1 MAPEIGGPSL
11 EERQIIYAHLEMNDH
26 SIQQVENMIRG
37 SGTRSVGKG
46 ALTNVRVRH
55 NSRKNGAVRVVE
67 SHTCELVFAYELE
80 LDEDVIGYYV
90 QVPMHRVRRLNKN
103 GALHLSSAHVD
114 FLVLRKTSIE
124 LVECKQA
131 QYFERENLS
140 GSVDWT
146 LGPGGWT
153 HLPYAEWAAER
164 QLEFRVWIS
173 PRVSGIYLQNLELC
187 YEVLKRIP
195 DEREHSAME
204 KVRAR
209 TASKPASL
217 QELAEEVPEFSESMA
232 AWMIAD
238 GRAYGTWK
246 SVSVSDPKFIL
257 YQDKEQAEIAD
268 RTLCEKAAESFAALS
283 IRDPLLIASAT
294 DLCRARQRLA
304 RLQAIEEGLL
314 PTTARMAQLARKVQ
328 RAVASGQTALSASL
342 TSYAKCGN
350 RTSRLLPEQEQ
361 AIETV
366 MSRLWNTGK
375 ITRPLDLFHELELE
389 CRRLGVE
396 PCGRSRLD
404 LRRRSE
410 SPTRHALRSGGLR
423 AYQAVRP
430 LSDPRTRSQ
439 RPVGFGQVLHIDS
452 SDLDVRCAPNLI
464 ALLPASKAKLY
475 IGIDGATGL
484 PMAHSLI
491 FGPARTD
498 GLALLMREY
507 VARHHKLPAMIHL
520 DRGPENTSGWLE
532 EFCEGRIS
540 VRYSPTAGSAWNGLA
555 ENAIKQVNFQVA
567 HRMPGS
573 TAPDQMGRQVDGK
586 YKSARTAR
594 MPFLRVADA
603 VREFLYEELPKV
615 PDSQG
620 RTPNDKREEA
630 FSLHGHVGTPCEL
643 NDDLLIQTS
652 LPIPL
657 RKRDN
662 PLKGIRTA
670 EGWFTS
676 EELLDALRSHKPT
689 QLRSDCGNPTVLYV
703 QIGRRWIK
711 AFHSR
716 VQSAALLSP
725 DERLHD
731 HLSEPIRRSEARRRR
746 SELSRSKHLSRSRLA
761 EAAKTNTE
769 VSSSEPPSIT
779 DESSGSDR
787 ALNGRCRPGAS
798 ADFGGVRAFEE
809 REDY

>member
-1 MAPEIGGPSL
+1 MAPEIGGPSI
-11 EERQIIYAHLEMNDH
+11 EERQIIYAHLQMNDH

-80 LDEDVIGYYV
+80 FDEDVIGYYV

-103 GALHLSSAHVD
+103 GALHLSSAHAD
-114 FLVLRKTSIE
+114 FLVLRSTSIE
-124 LVECKQA
+124 LVECKPA
-131 QYFERENLS
+131 QYFEREYLS

-173 PRVSGIYLQNLELC
+173 PRVPGIYLQNLELC
-187 YEVLKRIP
+187 YEVLKRLP
-195 DEREHSAME
+195 DERELSAME

-217 QELAEEVPEFSESMA
+217 QELAEELPEFNESMA

-246 SVSVSDPKFIL
+246 SVSVSDPKFVL
-257 YQDKEQAEIAD
+257 YQDKEQAENAD

-283 IRDPLLIASAT
+283 ISDPLLIASAT
-294 DLCRARQRLA
+294 DLSRARQRLA

-328 RAVASGQTALSASL
+328 RAVASGQTALSACL

-366 MSRLWNTGK
+366 ISRLWNTGK
-375 ITRPLDLFHELELE
+375 TTRPLDLFHDLEAE

-396 PCGRSRLD
+396 PCGRRRLD
-404 LRRRSE
+404 LTRRSE
-410 SPTRHALRSGGLR
+410 SPTRHALMTGGLR

-430 LSDPRTRSQ
+430 RSDPRTRSQ
-439 RPVGFGQVLHIDS
+439 PPLGFGQVLHIDS
-452 SDLDVRCAPNLI
+452 SDLDVRCAPSLI

-507 VARHHKLPAMIHL
+507 VARHCKLPAMIHL

-540 VRYSPTAGSAWNGLA
+540 VRYSPTSGSAWNGLA
-555 ENAIKQVNFQVA
+555 ENAIKQINFQVA

-573 TAPDQMGRQVDGK
+573 TAPDQMGRKVDGR

-594 MPFLRVADA
+594 VPFLHVANA

-615 PDSQG
+615 PDSKG
-620 RTPNDKREEA
+620 LTPNDKREEA
-630 FSLHGHVGTPCEL
+630 LSLHGHVGTSCVL

-652 LPIPL
+652 LPIPV

-662 PLKGIRTA
+662 PLKGIRTS
-670 EGWFTS
+670 EGWFS
-676 EELLDALRSHKPT
+676 SDELLYALRSHKPT

-703 QIGRRWIK
+703 QIGGTWIK

-716 VQSAALLSP
+716 VQSTALLSA
-725 DERLHD
+725 DEHLHD
-731 HLSEPIRRSEARRRR
+731 HLAEPIRRCEARSRRD
-746 SELSRSKHLSRSRLA
+746 ELSRSKHLSRRRFA
-761 EAAKTNTE
+761 EAARTE
-769 VSSSEPPSIT
+769 PQPRLSEPP
-779 DESSGSDR
+779 DAVLEESGSD
-787 ALNGRCRPGAS
+787 GAPNEKS
-798 ADFGGVRAFEE
+798 SRLPSMDFGDLRPFEE